1 MPFKKDTGFSLN
13 KLANVYNTADLGS
26 SIGRQGPGGTKASA
40 EGGILF
46 VDGGNY
52 YHIFKT
58 SGTLVFPE
66 AWDDTTECHY
76 LVVGGGGPNGP
87 TSISDMTGGGGGGG
101 VSVGTNARFFSNNTY
116 AVDMTHPAVSGS
128 NAQNGGTSSLATA
141 SDGTITSTGGEWAPR
156 SVGGASGS
164 PQNNAGGQNYPYT
177 GSPSAIVNGGGG
189 GAGGVGTDGGPN
201 TGGDG
206 GPGLACPEFPG
217 PVIAPHLDEP
227 VSVRSAWETAVG
239 PTGLFGGGG
248 GGGTFGNNHVA
259 PGGPGGGGD
268 GGDGMQAGVDYTGGG
283 AGGHYPGTTAPDQR
297 AGGKGIVILKYSL

>member
-26 SIGRQGPGGTKASA
+26 SIGRQGVSGAKAAA

-87 TSISDMTGGGGGGG
+87 NQVTDMSGGGGGGG

-116 AVDMTHPAVSGS
+116 AVDMTHPVLQ
-128 NAQNGGTSSLATA
+128 NVNGGQSSLATA

-156 SVGGASGS
+156 SDGGASGS
-164 PQNNAGGQNYPYT
+164 PQSNPGGTAYPYT
-177 GSPSAIVNGGGG
+177 GSPTAITNGGGG
-189 GAGGVGTDGGPN
+189 GAGGNGFDGGVSS
-201 TGGDG
+201 GGG
-206 GPGLACPEFPG
+206 GGVGLACPEFPG

-248 GGGTFGNNHVA
+248 GGGTFGNSHVA
-259 PGGPGGGGD
+259 PGGPGGGGN
-268 GGDGMQAGVDYTGGG
+268 GGSGMEAGVEYTGGG
-283 AGGHYPGTTAPDQR
+283 AGGHYPGTTSPDQR